1 MIISDIRRKSIVQYN
16 VDAKIVLVVLM
27 NLNSLVDEIAETG
40 DKELIAAYSAVTWV
54 LEKFGMIEEVP
65 GEADNN

>member
-1 MIISDIRRKSIVQYN
+1 MQYN
-16 VDAKIVLVVLM
+16 VDAKIVMGILI
-27 NLNSLVDEIAETG
+27 NLNNLVDEIAETR

-65 GEADNN
+65 DATDNN

>member
-1 MIISDIRRKSIVQYN
+1 MIISNIRRMSIVKYEI
-16 VDAKIVLVVLM
+16 DAKIVIEILI

-54 LEKFGMIEEVP
+54 LEKFGIIEEVP

>member
-1 MIISDIRRKSIVQYN
+1 MQYN
-16 VDAKIVLVVLM
+16 VDAKIVMGILI
-27 NLNSLVDEIAETG
+27 NLNTLVDEIAETG

-65 GEADNN
+65 DATDNN

>member
-1 MIISDIRRKSIVQYN
+1 MKYN
-16 VDAKIVLVVLM
+16 VDAKIVMGILI
-27 NLNSLVDEIAETG
+27 NLNTLVDEIAETG

-65 GEADNN
+65 DATDNN